1 MKKKKDK
8 EEADNEEDEEEKES
22 KEEVWNFLF
31 YHIFLYEVYVCG

>member
-8 EEADNEEDEEEKES
+8 EEADNEEEKES